1 MINLITILAA
11 FFGGLLGRAL
21 APDNRYHRMLAFI
34 VLVCIST
41 GLLHI
46 PLLLDMLRFGFP
58 ALAWGTLTEW
68 CASRY
73 DVFLLAGLLT
83 GAGWLC
89 SYCIQN
95 IFED

>member
-1 MINLITILAA
+1 MINLIAILAA

-21 APDNRYHRMLAFI
+21 APGSRFHRILAFI

-41 GLLHI
+41 GHM
-46 PLLLDMLRFGFP
+46 PLLLDVFRFGFP
-58 ALAWGTLTEW
+58 PLAWGTLTEW

-89 SYCIQN
+89 SYCVQT